1 MPLPHF
7 FPNTKRIGAMHRIDT
22 MILDK
27 RLNAAATLVPVGA
40 RLADIGSDH
49 AYLPI
54 TLCLENKIECALAS
68 DINAGPVESARA
80 NIAAA
85 GLGQRISA
93 IKADGLDGARDFA
106 PDCITVLGMGGE
118 LIVTILSR
126 AEWIKDENI
135 TLVLQPMT
143 HPEVLAYY
151 LAEGGFA
158 IEDERVVCENERTD
172 RAYRII
178 KARYNGQV
186 RKIDAIDAYVG
197 RINLERGDG
206 DGKIYASRTVYFLKN
221 KINGKKQSGKD
232 ASAEQAIVSEL
243 EKYIN

>member
-1 MPLPHF
+1 MV
-7 FPNTKRIGAMHRIDT
+7 R
-22 MILDK
+22 
-27 RLNAAATLVPVGA
+27 
-40 RLADIGSDH
+40 
-49 AYLPI
+49 
-54 TLCLENKIECALAS
+54 
-68 DINAGPVESARA
+68 
-80 NIAAA
+80 
-85 GLGQRISA
+85 
-93 IKADGLDGARDFA
+93 ADGLDGAHDFA

-126 AEWIKDENI
+126 AEWVKAENI
-135 TLVLQPMT
+135 TLILQPMT

-151 LAEGGFA
+151 LAENGFCV
-158 IEDERVVCENERTD
+158 EDESAVCENGRTD

-186 RKIDAIDAYVG
+186 RDIDEINAYVG
-197 RINLERGDG
+197 RINLERGDE